1 MKNLFTAI
9 GTIFTFLFA
18 WAVYVQNN
26 DPDASMW
33 YVIYGLAAFASIL
46 FIVNRLTF
54 TVAMILTF
62 LAMVGAYFLWPV
74 KFEGFTIG
82 KGDIENIE
90 RGREA
95 WGLIIIAVVML
106 VYALRIRFEKR
117 LKV

>member
-9 GTIFTFLFA
+9 GIIFAFLFA

-26 DPDASMW
+26 DPDATMW
-33 YVIYGLAAFASIL
+33 YIIYGLAALASIL
-46 FIVNRLTF
+46 FTVNRLTF
-54 TVAMILTF
+54 TAAMFLTF
-62 LAMVGAYFLWPV
+62 LALVGAYFLWPV